1 MDFKH
6 TSVLL
11 NESIDGLNINP
22 NGVYVDCTLGGS
34 GHAKQI
40 ISKLTTGFF
49 VGIDKDIDAIEFGK
63 ETLSCF
69 ENKLLVHDDYKN
81 ISKILKQNN
90 LNHADGILVDLG
102 VSSHQLDIAERGFS
116 YMQDAKLDMR
126 MNQEQSLSA
135 YEIINTFS
143 EEKLAEII
151 RVNGEEKNWFK
162 VARNIVKARE
172 KKPIETTKELVEIIV
187 NSYPE
192 KFLHKVS
199 HPAKKVFQAI
209 RIAVNEELDGLDTF
223 IDDCISLLASKGRMA
238 IITFHSLEDRIV
250 KNKFKQYSEGCI
262 CPKEL
267 PKCVCGNTEIIR
279 LVNRKPIVATEDEL
293 ENNKRAKSA
302 KLRIIEKL
310 EV

>member
-11 NESIDGLNINP
+11 DESIQGLNIKP
-22 NGVYVDCTLGGS
+22 TGVYVDCTLGGS
-34 GHAKQI
+34 GHAKEI
-40 ISKLTTGFF
+40 ISKLKEGFF
-49 VGIDKDIDAIEFGK
+49 VGIDKDLDALEFGK
-63 ETLSCF
+63 EKLSSF
-69 ENKLLVHDDYKN
+69 NNKALVHDDYKN
-81 ISKILKQNN
+81 ITNILDSNGIEKV
-90 LNHADGILVDLG
+90 DGILVDLG
-102 VSSHQLDIAERGFS
+102 VSSHQLDVADRGFS

-135 YEIINTFS
+135 YEIVNTFS

-151 RVNGEEKNWFK
+151 RVYGEEKNWFK
-162 VARNIVKARE
+162 VVKNIIKFRE
-172 KKPIETTKELVEIIV
+172 TKPIETTKELVEVIIK
-187 NSYPE
+187 SYPE
-192 KFLHKVS
+192 KFLHKGS

-209 RIAVNEELDGLDTF
+209 RIAVNEEIEGLDVF
-223 IDDCISLLASKGRMA
+223 IDDCINRLNTGGRMA
-238 IITFHSLEDRIV
+238 VITFHSIEDRIV

-267 PKCVCGNTEIIR
+267 PKCVCGNKEVVK
-279 LVNRKPIVATEDEL
+279 LVNRKPIIATEYEL
-293 ENNKRAKSA
+293 QNNKRAKSA

>member
-162 VARNIVKARE
+162 VARNIAKARE

-223 IDDCISLLASKGRMA
+223 IDDCISLLAYKGRMA
-238 IITFHSLEDRIV
+238 VITFHSLEDRIV

-267 PKCVCGNTEIIR
+267 PKCVCGNKEIVR
-279 LVNRKPIVATEDEL
+279 LVNRKPIVATEEEL